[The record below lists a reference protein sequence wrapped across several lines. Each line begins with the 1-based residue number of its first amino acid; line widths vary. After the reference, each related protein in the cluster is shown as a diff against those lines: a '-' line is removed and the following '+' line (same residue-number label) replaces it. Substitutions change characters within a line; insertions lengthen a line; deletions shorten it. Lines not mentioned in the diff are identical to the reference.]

1 MLSAMACLFLFVF
14 HFLWFLITPPDP
26 SPGSPFAHKAFHT
39 LRRCRGWVPILVP
52 NLLESG
58 TQTQTETDTET
69 ATESE
74 TETETKLSWAALQL
88 GNFIELK
95 IYRMAKKTI
104 HYMLSHGHFPSD
116 SDSDSGFEPSKAFA
130 FQIIAAAFCMHSRW
144 QLPAS
149 PAHPQAPRPPSSLS
163 PLFAPSFG
171 ALSRTSA
178 SLDGP

>member
-26 SPGSPFAHKAFHT
+26 SPGSPFARKAFHT
-39 LRRCRGWVPILVP
+39 LRRCRGWEILVP

-58 TQTQTETDTET
+58 TQTQTETETETDTET

-104 HYMLSHGHFPSD
+104 HYMLSHGHFPLGLRFGFGFGFGVRAKQSICISD
-116 SDSDSGFEPSKAFA
+116 NCRSVLYA
-130 FQIIAAAFCMHSRW
+130 
-144 QLPAS
+144 
-149 PAHPQAPRPPSSLS
+149 
-163 PLFAPSFG
+163 
-171 ALSRTSA
+171 
-178 SLDGP
+178 